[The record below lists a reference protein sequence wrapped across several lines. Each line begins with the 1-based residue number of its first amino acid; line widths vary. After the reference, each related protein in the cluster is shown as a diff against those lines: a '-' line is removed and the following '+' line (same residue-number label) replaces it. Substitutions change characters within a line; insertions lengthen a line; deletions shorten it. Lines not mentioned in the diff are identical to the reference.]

1 MIDRKR
7 LGLGLGLA
15 ALLLV
20 AGAAPAAA
28 DSKESCVDAH
38 SRGQDERQQG
48 HLSVARKLFLQCA
61 QSTCPQVVQA
71 ECSQF
76 VDDLNRIQPTI
87 TFVARDAD
95 GNDLSDTTVEVDGAV
110 IATRLDDGRAYDI
123 DPGKHVVR
131 FTHAGRSHDVP
142 IVVGTG
148 EKGRTV
154 IGKFPG
160 AGPATTA
167 TTAGAAS
174 TPADAPPATP
184 RVVHPRGAKYLVL
197 GGAIVAA
204 AGAGLIA
211 WGLLTIPDNC
221 DLSSHT
227 CIAPPGDPVFD
238 DASSAVTKFNI
249 GLVAGGVGAAA
260 AIGGLVWYFG
270 GARRPELEEPEG
282 MTAAPYLVPGGAGIG
297 VTSRF

>member
-7 LGLGLGLA
+7 LGLA
-15 ALLLV
+15 TLLLV
-20 AGAAPAAA
+20 GLGAAGPAAA
-28 DSKESCVDAH
+28 DSKESCVEAH

-71 ECSQF
+71 ECAQF
-76 VDDLNRIQPTI
+76 VDDLNRVQPTI

-95 GNDLSDTTVEVDGAV
+95 GNDLPDTTVEVDGTV
-110 IATRLDDGRAYDI
+110 IATRLDDGRAYDV

-131 FTHAGRSHDVP
+131 FTHAGRSHDLP

-154 IGKFPG
+154 IGKFPAVGG
-160 AGPATTA
+160 AATA
-167 TTAGAAS
+167 TVAGASS
-174 TPADAPPATP
+174 TPADPPPSTP
-184 RVVHPRGAKYLVL
+184 RVTHPRGAKYLII

-204 AGAGLIA
+204 AGAGMIA

-221 DLSSHT
+221 ELSSHT

-282 MTAAPYLVPGGAGIG
+282 MTAAPYLLPGGAGIA
-297 VTSRF
+297 VTNRF